1 MILPVKRTGDGPRQ
15 GKGNA
20 DMSEQD
26 DNIQDVMDT
35 LQSVAPTMS
44 DAPRP
49 ASQAL
54 ARLRERTT
62 ERARPSLLSHLL
74 GRRYAWAALVTLI
87 ALVVA
92 FTFPGVRAA
101 ASDLL
106 GLFRVQKFTPISIS
120 AEQLALLEDVAE
132 SGLYPGEVEFFEEP
146 GEPLQVASLDE
157 AEEAVGWQAS
167 SPGQLGSPDA
177 VYTISGASGRLTVD
191 VANARALM
199 ELAGA
204 DPALIPDGLDGADV
218 NVTVYPAI
226 SQNWAD
232 GVVLLQSPSP
242 MVEYP
247 EDVDVTALGQA
258 LLELLGM
265 EPGPAQRLAESIE
278 WTNTLLLPIP
288 EDIATFNEVQIGS
301 SSGLAFTSVDG
312 QNAAVLWESDG
323 KVFVLSGFDATEL
336 VSIAN
341 SID

>member
-1 MILPVKRTGDGPRQ
+1 
-15 GKGNA
+15 
-20 DMSEQD
+20 MSEQD
-26 DNIQDVMDT
+26 ENIQDVMDA
-35 LQSVAPTMS
+35 LQSLAPTMA

-49 ASQAL
+49 ASLAL
-54 ARLRERTT
+54 AKLRERNTS
-62 ERARPSLLSHLL
+62 RAKLSVVSHLL
-74 GRRYAWAALVTLI
+74 GRRYAWAAFVALI

-120 AEQLALLEDVAE
+120 AEQLALLEEVAE

-146 GEPLQVASLDE
+146 SEPVHVDSLAE
-157 AEEAVGWQAS
+157 AEEAVGWHAG
-167 SPGQLGSPDA
+167 SPGQLGPPEA
-177 VYTISGASGRLTVD
+177 VYTIGGASGRLTVN

-204 DPALIPDGLDGADV
+204 DPALIPDSLDGADV
-218 NVTVYPAI
+218 NVTVYSAI
-226 SQNWAD
+226 SQHWAE
-232 GVVLLQSPSP
+232 GVVLVQSPSP

-258 LLELLGM
+258 LLEVLGM

-288 EDIATFNEVQIGS
+288 EDIATFNEVQIGG
-301 SSGLAFTSVDG
+301 SSGMALTSVDG
-312 QNAAVLWESDG
+312 QTAAVLWESDG
-323 KVFVLSGFDATEL
+323 MVYVLSGLDATEL